1 MKNIILAAGLS
12 VSLVGCA
19 TTPTEPLKSA
29 SFEKIYEV
37 QGLTKNQVYD
47 GARQWFAVAFKSANA
62 VIQYEDKET
71 GTIIGKGN
79 MGFPC
84 SGALNCMA
92 NQNVFITFTARVDSK
107 DGKMRVSYD
116 DLMKKSNPS
125 YSGGIKLNGY
135 ELPVAKGSY
144 DAELVVD
151 KLNKLSD
158 EMAEKIQKQQKVNS
172 DW

>member
-1 MKNIILAAGLS
+1 MKNIIFTGCLFLSLA
-12 VSLVGCA
+12 GCA
-19 TTPTEPLKSA
+19 ATPIEQPKSA
-29 SFEKIYEV
+29 SFEKIYE
-37 QGLTKNQVYD
+37 LPELKKNQVYD

-92 NQNVFITFTARVDSK
+92 NQNVLVTFTARVDSK

-116 DLMKKSNPS
+116 DLVKKSNPS

-135 ELPVAKGSY
+135 ELPIAKGSY
-144 DAELVVD
+144 DAEMVTA

-158 EMAEKIQKQQKVNS
+158 DMAEKIKSQQKVNS